1 MKGCRAL
8 TQIEIEMVRDV
19 LDLRGKCLFILG
31 IKTGFRISE
40 LLSIDIEDVNGG
52 VVRLRKQNTKG
63 KVEGRT
69 VPIHDEAQQWL
80 DAYIGSRKTG
90 PVFITKSG
98 RRWAR
103 NEAHVTLKNAY
114 DKAKVIGGNLAT
126 HSMRKSF
133 CKNFFEACNRDLL
146 LTQVAMR
153 HKSPSSTISYLS
165 VDQDKVDEIMRKL
178 K

>member
-8 TQIEIEMVRDV
+8 TQTEIERVRDT
-19 LDLRGKCLFILG
+19 LDLRGKCLFVLG
-31 IKTGFRISE
+31 IRTGFRISE
-40 LLSIDIEDVNGG
+40 LLSLDIEDVKGG
-52 VVRLRKQNTKG
+52 VVNLKKRNTKG
-63 KVEGRT
+63 KTEGRA
-69 VPIHDEAQQWL
+69 VPIHQEAQQWL
-80 DAYIGSRKTG
+80 DAYIGPRVTG
-90 PVFITKSG
+90 PIFVTKSG
-98 RRWAR
+98 KRWAR

-114 DKAKVIGGNLAT
+114 NKAKVIGGNLAT

-133 CKNFFEACNRDLL
+133 CKNFFESCNRDLL

-165 VDQDKVDEIMRKL
+165 IDQDKVDEIMRRL